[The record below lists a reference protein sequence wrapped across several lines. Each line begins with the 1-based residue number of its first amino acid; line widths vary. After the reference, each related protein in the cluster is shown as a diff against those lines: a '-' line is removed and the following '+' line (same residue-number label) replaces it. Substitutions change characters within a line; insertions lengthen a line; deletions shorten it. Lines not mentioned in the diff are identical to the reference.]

1 MRSTNKKFI
10 SALACAS
17 AMTALAIVDPMGV
30 TKTHQVA
37 QAATDTIPAKST
49 GVDVSSWQGTKLDQ
63 QAKSGAQ
70 FAVVKVSEG
79 TNYQNPNA
87 QGQIQSAEQNNMM
100 TMGYHYTH
108 FGSNSNQAVQ
118 EGNYAVNSAQ
128 QAGLPQGS
136 YLATD
141 WEQDVNNNTNGSVAA
156 NTNAITSF
164 MDTVHDG
171 GYNPMLYSSEWL
183 LKNKV
188 DTNKI
193 SEKYPNA
200 LWVAK
205 YKTNGR
211 EDNPDYNYFP
221 SMDNVAIWQY
231 TQNWRGQNVDGNV
244 NVVPLSNKTTAD
256 NNNTSTNA
264 ANTNNSNANNGQSSS
279 QAPANPIINNSNA
292 TAKPNNNNSTQPA
305 QPTETKPAE
314 KPSTTTNVNSDWTK
328 QNGVFVTGGAI
339 NLRTG
344 ASTDSK
350 VITQLPA
357 NSEVKYDAYRTIGQ
371 YTWLR
376 QPRANNEY
384 CYLVGRD
391 NGQAWGTFK
400 EGSATTAKPA
410 ETKPANKPAQPTE
423 TKPVEKPSTNTNAN
437 SDWTKQNGVF
447 VTGGAINLRTGAST
461 NSKVIAQ
468 LPANSEVK
476 YDAYRTIGQYT
487 WLRQPRANNEYC
499 YLVGRD
505 NGQAWGTFKEG
516 SATTAKPAETK
527 PANKPAQPTNKP
539 STTTNVNSDWT
550 KQNGVFVTG
559 GAINLRTGAST
570 NSKVIAMLPTNTE
583 IKYDAYRTEGQY
595 TWLRQPRAN
604 NEYGYLVGRNNG
616 QAWGT
621 FKEGSATATKP
632 AETKPAQPAEKP
644 STTTNVNSDW
654 TKQNG
659 VFVTGGAINL
669 RTGASTDSK
678 VITQL
683 PANSEVKYD
692 AYRTIGQYTWLRQ
705 PRANNEYGYLVG
717 RNNGQAW
724 GTFKESSAATKP
736 AQTTN
741 KPSQPAEK
749 PSTTTNVNS
758 DWTKQ
763 NGVFV
768 TGEAINLRTGASTN
782 SKVIAQLPANSEV
795 KYDAYRTI
803 GQYTWLR
810 QPRANNQYGYL
821 VGRDNGQAWGTFKEG
836 SATTA
841 KPAETKP
848 AQPATKPSQPTEKP
862 SQPATKPST
871 TTNVN
876 SDWTKQNGVFVTGG
890 AINLRTGASTDSKVI
905 TQLPANSEVK
915 YDAYRTEGQYT
926 WLRQPRANNEYGYL
940 VGRDNG
946 QAWGTFKEGSATTAK
961 PNTNTTN
968 NKPAE
973 NTNKPS
979 QPSQNTQNEEKATW
993 VKQEGTFITAGP
1005 INLRTAPSTKSAIIA
1020 QLPAGSEVNYDAYY
1034 QTGNYVWLRQPR
1046 ANNQYGYLVGR
1057 NNGQAWGTFGKYR
1070 VLKDRADSTQYYTS
1084 QYNPVFAPWGCA
1096 SAALSMLMKYDGTFK
1111 NVPGSTEYAKL
1122 KYMQDNLPRNKNLGG
1137 QDGNPYTGAGFTR
1150 VILSKALTN
1159 YAHQLG
1165 DKNVRDISGASLDTI
1180 ANLVLDGHPVLYYG
1194 WSSYNGG
1201 GNMARNHCKVIMGY
1215 NGANNTFLVHDPLY
1229 MNKHFYKGGGGMRE
1243 GIYNGYDL
1251 GPISWVSANS
1261 IAKEYA
1267 YKGGYNALTI

>member
-37 QAATDTIPAKST
+37 QAATDTVPAKST
-49 GVDVSSWQGTKLDQ
+49 GVDISSWQGTNLDQ

-314 KPSTTTNVNSDWTK
+314 KPSTTTNINSDWTK

-350 VITQLPA
+350 VIIQLPA

-384 CYLVGRD
+384 G
-391 NGQAWGTFK
+391 
-400 EGSATTAKPA
+400 
-410 ETKPANKPAQPTE
+410 
-423 TKPVEKPSTNTNAN
+423 
-437 SDWTKQNGVF
+437 
-447 VTGGAINLRTGAST
+447 
-461 NSKVIAQ
+461 
-468 LPANSEVK
+468 
-476 YDAYRTIGQYT
+476 
-487 WLRQPRANNEYC
+487 

-604 NEYGYLVGRNNG
+604 GQYGYLVGRDNG

-621 FKEGSATATKP
+621 FKEGSASVSKP
-632 AETKPAQPAEKP
+632 AETKPANKPAQPIETKPAEKP

-669 RTGASTDSK
+669 RTGAGTNSK
-678 VITQL
+678 VIAML
-683 PANSEVKYD
+683 PTNTEIKYD
-692 AYRTIGQYTWLRQ
+692 AYHTEGQYTWLRQ
-705 PRANNEYGYLVG
+705 PRANGQYGYLVG

-724 GTFKESSAATKP
+724 GTFKEGSASVSKPAETKP
-736 AQTTN
+736 AN
-741 KPSQPAEK
+741 KPAQPAEK
-749 PSTTTNVNS
+749 PSTS
-758 DWTKQ
+758 
-763 NGVFV
+763 
-768 TGEAINLRTGASTN
+768 
-782 SKVIAQLPANSEV
+782 
-795 KYDAYRTI
+795 
-803 GQYTWLR
+803 
-810 QPRANNQYGYL
+810 
-821 VGRDNGQAWGTFKEG
+821 
-836 SATTA
+836 
-841 KPAETKP
+841 
-848 AQPATKPSQPTEKP
+848 
-862 SQPATKPST
+862 
-871 TTNVN
+871 TNVN

-890 AINLRTGASTDSKVI
+890 AINLRTGAGTNSKVI
-905 TQLPANSEVK
+905 AMLPTNTEIK
-915 YDAYRTEGQYT
+915 YDAYHTEGQYT
-926 WLRQPRANNEYGYL
+926 WLRQPRANG
-940 VGRDNG
+940 
-946 QAWGTFKEGSATTAK
+946 
-961 PNTNTTN
+961 
-968 NKPAE
+968 
-973 NTNKPS
+973 
-979 QPSQNTQNEEKATW
+979 
-993 VKQEGTFITAGP
+993 
-1005 INLRTAPSTKSAIIA
+1005 
-1020 QLPAGSEVNYDAYY
+1020 
-1034 QTGNYVWLRQPR
+1034 
-1046 ANNQYGYLVGR
+1046 QYGYLVGR
-1057 NNGQAWGTFGKYR
+1057 NNGQAWGTFKEGSAKATNAVANKPVQQTTPKQVNTNNNASWTKQNGTFITGGAINLR
-1070 VLKDRADSTQYYTS
+1070 TGASTTS
-1084 QYNPVFAPWGCA
+1084 PIIETLPINTVI
-1096 SAALSMLMKYDGTFK
+1096 KYDAYYRSG
-1111 NVPGSTEYAKL
+1111 NYVWL
-1122 KYMQDNLPRNKNLGG
+1122 RQPRANG
-1137 QDGNPYTGAGFTR
+1137 QYGY
-1150 VILSKALTN
+1150 
-1159 YAHQLG
+1159 
-1165 DKNVRDISGASLDTI
+1165 
-1180 ANLVLDGHPVLYYG
+1180 LVGRL
-1194 WSSYNGG
+1194 
-1201 GNMARNHCKVIMGY
+1201 
-1215 NGANNTFLVHDPLY
+1215 NNQAW
-1229 MNKHFYKGGGGMRE
+1229 
-1243 GIYNGYDL
+1243 GIYR
-1251 GPISWVSANS
+1251 
-1261 IAKEYA
+1261 
-1267 YKGGYNALTI
+1267 

>member
-37 QAATDTIPAKST
+37 QAATDTVPAKST

-314 KPSTTTNVNSDWTK
+314 KPSTTTNINSDWTK

-350 VITQLPA
+350 VIIQLPA

-384 CYLVGRD
+384 G
-391 NGQAWGTFK
+391 
-400 EGSATTAKPA
+400 
-410 ETKPANKPAQPTE
+410 
-423 TKPVEKPSTNTNAN
+423 
-437 SDWTKQNGVF
+437 
-447 VTGGAINLRTGAST
+447 
-461 NSKVIAQ
+461 
-468 LPANSEVK
+468 
-476 YDAYRTIGQYT
+476 
-487 WLRQPRANNEYC
+487 

-604 NEYGYLVGRNNG
+604 GQYGYLVGRDNG

-621 FKEGSATATKP
+621 FKEGSASVSKP
-632 AETKPAQPAEKP
+632 AETKPANKPAQPIETKPAEKP

-669 RTGASTDSK
+669 RTGAGTNSK
-678 VITQL
+678 VIAML
-683 PANSEVKYD
+683 PTNTEIKSD
-692 AYRTIGQYTWLRQ
+692 AYHTEGQYTWLRQ
-705 PRANNEYGYLVG
+705 PRANGQYGYLVG

-724 GTFKESSAATKP
+724 GTFKEGSASVSKPAETKP
-736 AQTTN
+736 AN
-741 KPSQPAEK
+741 KPAQPAEK
-749 PSTTTNVNS
+749 PSTS
-758 DWTKQ
+758 
-763 NGVFV
+763 
-768 TGEAINLRTGASTN
+768 
-782 SKVIAQLPANSEV
+782 
-795 KYDAYRTI
+795 
-803 GQYTWLR
+803 
-810 QPRANNQYGYL
+810 
-821 VGRDNGQAWGTFKEG
+821 
-836 SATTA
+836 
-841 KPAETKP
+841 
-848 AQPATKPSQPTEKP
+848 
-862 SQPATKPST
+862 
-871 TTNVN
+871 TNVN

-890 AINLRTGASTDSKVI
+890 AINLRTGASTNSKVI
-905 TQLPANSEVK
+905 AMLPTNTEVK

-926 WLRQPRANNEYGYL
+926 WLRQPRANG
-940 VGRDNG
+940 
-946 QAWGTFKEGSATTAK
+946 
-961 PNTNTTN
+961 
-968 NKPAE
+968 
-973 NTNKPS
+973 
-979 QPSQNTQNEEKATW
+979 
-993 VKQEGTFITAGP
+993 
-1005 INLRTAPSTKSAIIA
+1005 
-1020 QLPAGSEVNYDAYY
+1020 
-1034 QTGNYVWLRQPR
+1034 
-1046 ANNQYGYLVGR
+1046 QYGYLVGR
-1057 NNGQAWGTFGKYR
+1057 NNGQAWGTFKEGSAKATNAVANKPVQQTTPKQVNTNNNASWTKQNGTFITGGAINLR
-1070 VLKDRADSTQYYTS
+1070 TGASTTS
-1084 QYNPVFAPWGCA
+1084 PIIETLPINTVI
-1096 SAALSMLMKYDGTFK
+1096 KYDAYYRSGNYVWLRQPRANGQYGYLVGRLNNQAWGT
-1111 NVPGSTEYAKL
+1111 Y
-1122 KYMQDNLPRNKNLGG
+1122 R
-1137 QDGNPYTGAGFTR
+1137 
-1150 VILSKALTN
+1150 
-1159 YAHQLG
+1159 
-1165 DKNVRDISGASLDTI
+1165 
-1180 ANLVLDGHPVLYYG
+1180 
-1194 WSSYNGG
+1194 
-1201 GNMARNHCKVIMGY
+1201 
-1215 NGANNTFLVHDPLY
+1215 
-1229 MNKHFYKGGGGMRE
+1229 
-1243 GIYNGYDL
+1243 
-1251 GPISWVSANS
+1251 
-1261 IAKEYA
+1261 
-1267 YKGGYNALTI
+1267 

>member
-37 QAATDTIPAKST
+37 QAATDTVPAKST
-49 GVDVSSWQGTKLDQ
+49 GVDISSWQGTNLDQ

-256 NNNTSTNA
+256 NNDTSTNA

-279 QAPANPIINNSNA
+279 QAPANPITNNSNA
-292 TAKPNNNNSTQPA
+292 TAKPNNNSTQPA
-305 QPTETKPAE
+305 QPIETKPAE
-314 KPSTTTNVNSDWTK
+314 KPSTTTNINSDWTK

-384 CYLVGRD
+384 GYLVGRD

-423 TKPVEKPSTNTNAN
+423 TKPVEKPSTTTNAN

-447 VTGGAINLRTGAST
+447 I
-461 NSKVIAQ
+461 
-468 LPANSEVK
+468 
-476 YDAYRTIGQYT
+476 
-487 WLRQPRANNEYC
+487 
-499 YLVGRD
+499 
-505 NGQAWGTFKEG
+505 
-516 SATTAKPAETK
+516 
-527 PANKPAQPTNKP
+527 
-539 STTTNVNSDWT
+539 
-550 KQNGVFVTG
+550 
-559 GAINLRTGAST
+559 
-570 NSKVIAMLPTNTE
+570 
-583 IKYDAYRTEGQY
+583 
-595 TWLRQPRAN
+595 
-604 NEYGYLVGRNNG
+604 
-616 QAWGT
+616 
-621 FKEGSATATKP
+621 
-632 AETKPAQPAEKP
+632 
-644 STTTNVNSDW
+644 
-654 TKQNG
+654 
-659 VFVTGGAINL
+659 TGGAINL

-862 SQPATKPST
+862 ST

-926 WLRQPRANNEYGYL
+926 WLRQPRANG
-940 VGRDNG
+940 
-946 QAWGTFKEGSATTAK
+946 
-961 PNTNTTN
+961 
-968 NKPAE
+968 
-973 NTNKPS
+973 
-979 QPSQNTQNEEKATW
+979 
-993 VKQEGTFITAGP
+993 
-1005 INLRTAPSTKSAIIA
+1005 
-1020 QLPAGSEVNYDAYY
+1020 
-1034 QTGNYVWLRQPR
+1034 
-1046 ANNQYGYLVGR
+1046 QYGYLVGR
-1057 NNGQAWGTFGKYR
+1057 NNGQAWGTFKEGSAKATNAVANKPVQQTTPKQVNTNNNASWTKQNGTFITGGAINLR
-1070 VLKDRADSTQYYTS
+1070 TGASTTS
-1084 QYNPVFAPWGCA
+1084 PIIETLPINTVI
-1096 SAALSMLMKYDGTFK
+1096 KYDAYYRSG
-1111 NVPGSTEYAKL
+1111 NYVWL
-1122 KYMQDNLPRNKNLGG
+1122 RQPRANG
-1137 QDGNPYTGAGFTR
+1137 QYGY
-1150 VILSKALTN
+1150 
-1159 YAHQLG
+1159 
-1165 DKNVRDISGASLDTI
+1165 
-1180 ANLVLDGHPVLYYG
+1180 LVGRL
-1194 WSSYNGG
+1194 
-1201 GNMARNHCKVIMGY
+1201 
-1215 NGANNTFLVHDPLY
+1215 NNQAW
-1229 MNKHFYKGGGGMRE
+1229 R
-1243 GIYNGYDL
+1243 I
-1251 GPISWVSANS
+1251 
-1261 IAKEYA
+1261 
-1267 YKGGYNALTI
+1267 

>member
-37 QAATDTIPAKST
+37 QAATDTVPAKST
-49 GVDVSSWQGTKLDQ
+49 GVDISSWQGTKLDQ

-314 KPSTTTNVNSDWTK
+314 KPSTTTNINSDWTK

-350 VITQLPA
+350 VIIQLPA

-384 CYLVGRD
+384 G
-391 NGQAWGTFK
+391 
-400 EGSATTAKPA
+400 
-410 ETKPANKPAQPTE
+410 
-423 TKPVEKPSTNTNAN
+423 
-437 SDWTKQNGVF
+437 
-447 VTGGAINLRTGAST
+447 
-461 NSKVIAQ
+461 
-468 LPANSEVK
+468 
-476 YDAYRTIGQYT
+476 
-487 WLRQPRANNEYC
+487 

-604 NEYGYLVGRNNG
+604 GQYGYLVGRDNG

-621 FKEGSATATKP
+621 FKEGSASVSKP
-632 AETKPAQPAEKP
+632 AETKPANKPAQPIETKPAEKP

-669 RTGASTDSK
+669 RTGAGTNSK
-678 VITQL
+678 VIAML
-683 PANSEVKYD
+683 PTNTEIKYD
-692 AYRTIGQYTWLRQ
+692 AYHTEGQYTWLRQ
-705 PRANNEYGYLVG
+705 PRANGQYGYLVG

-724 GTFKESSAATKP
+724 GTFKEGSASVSKPAETKP
-736 AQTTN
+736 AN
-741 KPSQPAEK
+741 KPAQPAEK
-749 PSTTTNVNS
+749 PSTS
-758 DWTKQ
+758 
-763 NGVFV
+763 
-768 TGEAINLRTGASTN
+768 
-782 SKVIAQLPANSEV
+782 
-795 KYDAYRTI
+795 
-803 GQYTWLR
+803 
-810 QPRANNQYGYL
+810 
-821 VGRDNGQAWGTFKEG
+821 
-836 SATTA
+836 
-841 KPAETKP
+841 
-848 AQPATKPSQPTEKP
+848 
-862 SQPATKPST
+862 
-871 TTNVN
+871 TNVN

-890 AINLRTGASTDSKVI
+890 AINLRTGASTNSKVI
-905 TQLPANSEVK
+905 AMLPTNTEVK

-926 WLRQPRANNEYGYL
+926 WLRQPRANG
-940 VGRDNG
+940 
-946 QAWGTFKEGSATTAK
+946 
-961 PNTNTTN
+961 
-968 NKPAE
+968 
-973 NTNKPS
+973 
-979 QPSQNTQNEEKATW
+979 
-993 VKQEGTFITAGP
+993 
-1005 INLRTAPSTKSAIIA
+1005 
-1020 QLPAGSEVNYDAYY
+1020 
-1034 QTGNYVWLRQPR
+1034 
-1046 ANNQYGYLVGR
+1046 QYGYLVGR
-1057 NNGQAWGTFGKYR
+1057 NNGQAWGTFKEGSAKATNAVANKPVQQTTPKQVNTNNNASWTKQNGTFITGGAINLR
-1070 VLKDRADSTQYYTS
+1070 TGASTTS
-1084 QYNPVFAPWGCA
+1084 PIIETLPINTVI
-1096 SAALSMLMKYDGTFK
+1096 KYDAYYRSGNYVWLRQPRANGQYGYLVGRLNNQAWGT
-1111 NVPGSTEYAKL
+1111 Y
-1122 KYMQDNLPRNKNLGG
+1122 R
-1137 QDGNPYTGAGFTR
+1137 
-1150 VILSKALTN
+1150 
-1159 YAHQLG
+1159 
-1165 DKNVRDISGASLDTI
+1165 
-1180 ANLVLDGHPVLYYG
+1180 
-1194 WSSYNGG
+1194 
-1201 GNMARNHCKVIMGY
+1201 
-1215 NGANNTFLVHDPLY
+1215 
-1229 MNKHFYKGGGGMRE
+1229 
-1243 GIYNGYDL
+1243 
-1251 GPISWVSANS
+1251 
-1261 IAKEYA
+1261 
-1267 YKGGYNALTI
+1267 

>member
-37 QAATDTIPAKST
+37 QAATDTVPAKST
-49 GVDVSSWQGTKLDQ
+49 GVDISSWQGTNLDQ

-141 WEQDVNNNTNGSVAA
+141 WEQDANNNTNGSVAA

-256 NNNTSTNA
+256 NNDTSTNA

-344 ASTDSK
+344 ASTNSK
-350 VITQLPA
+350 VIAMLPT
-357 NSEVKYDAYRTIGQ
+357 NTEIKYDAYRTEGQ

-376 QPRANNEY
+376 QPRANGQY
-384 CYLVGRD
+384 GYLVGRD

-400 EGSATTAKPA
+400 EGSASVSKPA
-410 ETKPANKPAQPTE
+410 ETKPANKPAQPA
-423 TKPVEKPSTNTNAN
+423 EKPST
-437 SDWTKQNGVF
+437 S
-447 VTGGAINLRTGAST
+447 
-461 NSKVIAQ
+461 
-468 LPANSEVK
+468 
-476 YDAYRTIGQYT
+476 
-487 WLRQPRANNEYC
+487 
-499 YLVGRD
+499 
-505 NGQAWGTFKEG
+505 
-516 SATTAKPAETK
+516 
-527 PANKPAQPTNKP
+527 
-539 STTTNVNSDWT
+539 TNVNSDWT

-583 IKYDAYRTEGQY
+583 VKYDAYRTEGQY

-604 NEYGYLVGRNNG
+604 GQYGYLVGRNNG

-621 FKEGSATATKP
+621 FKEGSAKATNAIANKP
-632 AETKPAQPAEKP
+632 VQQ
-644 STTTNVNSDW
+644 TTPKQVNTNNNASW

-659 VFVTGGAINL
+659 TFITGGAINL
-669 RTGASTDSK
+669 RTGASTTSPIIETLPINT
-678 VITQL
+678 VI
-683 PANSEVKYD
+683 KYD
-692 AYRTIGQYTWLRQ
+692 AYYRSGNYVWLRQ
-705 PRANNEYGYLVG
+705 LRANG
-717 RNNGQAW
+717 
-724 GTFKESSAATKP
+724 
-736 AQTTN
+736 
-741 KPSQPAEK
+741 
-749 PSTTTNVNS
+749 
-758 DWTKQ
+758 
-763 NGVFV
+763 
-768 TGEAINLRTGASTN
+768 
-782 SKVIAQLPANSEV
+782 
-795 KYDAYRTI
+795 
-803 GQYTWLR
+803 
-810 QPRANNQYGYL
+810 QYGYL
-821 VGRDNGQAWGTFKEG
+821 VGRLNNQAWGT
-836 SATTA
+836 
-841 KPAETKP
+841 
-848 AQPATKPSQPTEKP
+848 
-862 SQPATKPST
+862 
-871 TTNVN
+871 
-876 SDWTKQNGVFVTGG
+876 
-890 AINLRTGASTDSKVI
+890 
-905 TQLPANSEVK
+905 
-915 YDAYRTEGQYT
+915 YR
-926 WLRQPRANNEYGYL
+926 
-940 VGRDNG
+940 
-946 QAWGTFKEGSATTAK
+946 
-961 PNTNTTN
+961 
-968 NKPAE
+968 
-973 NTNKPS
+973 
-979 QPSQNTQNEEKATW
+979 
-993 VKQEGTFITAGP
+993 
-1005 INLRTAPSTKSAIIA
+1005 
-1020 QLPAGSEVNYDAYY
+1020 
-1034 QTGNYVWLRQPR
+1034 
-1046 ANNQYGYLVGR
+1046 
-1057 NNGQAWGTFGKYR
+1057 
-1070 VLKDRADSTQYYTS
+1070 
-1084 QYNPVFAPWGCA
+1084 
-1096 SAALSMLMKYDGTFK
+1096 
-1111 NVPGSTEYAKL
+1111 
-1122 KYMQDNLPRNKNLGG
+1122 
-1137 QDGNPYTGAGFTR
+1137 
-1150 VILSKALTN
+1150 
-1159 YAHQLG
+1159 
-1165 DKNVRDISGASLDTI
+1165 
-1180 ANLVLDGHPVLYYG
+1180 
-1194 WSSYNGG
+1194 
-1201 GNMARNHCKVIMGY
+1201 
-1215 NGANNTFLVHDPLY
+1215 
-1229 MNKHFYKGGGGMRE
+1229 
-1243 GIYNGYDL
+1243 
-1251 GPISWVSANS
+1251 
-1261 IAKEYA
+1261 
-1267 YKGGYNALTI
+1267 

>member
-37 QAATDTIPAKST
+37 QAATDTVPAKST

-314 KPSTTTNVNSDWTK
+314 KPSTTTNINSDWTK

-350 VITQLPA
+350 VIIQLPA

-384 CYLVGRD
+384 G
-391 NGQAWGTFK
+391 
-400 EGSATTAKPA
+400 
-410 ETKPANKPAQPTE
+410 
-423 TKPVEKPSTNTNAN
+423 
-437 SDWTKQNGVF
+437 
-447 VTGGAINLRTGAST
+447 
-461 NSKVIAQ
+461 
-468 LPANSEVK
+468 
-476 YDAYRTIGQYT
+476 
-487 WLRQPRANNEYC
+487 

-604 NEYGYLVGRNNG
+604 GQYGYLVGRDNG

-621 FKEGSATATKP
+621 FKEGSASVSKP
-632 AETKPAQPAEKP
+632 AETKPANKPAQPIETKPAEKP

-669 RTGASTDSK
+669 RTGTSTNSK
-678 VITQL
+678 VIAML
-683 PANSEVKYD
+683 PTNTEIKYD
-692 AYRTIGQYTWLRQ
+692 AYHTEGQYTWLRQ
-705 PRANNEYGYLVG
+705 PRANGQYGYLVG

-724 GTFKESSAATKP
+724 GTFKEGSASVSKPAETKP
-736 AQTTN
+736 AN
-741 KPSQPAEK
+741 KPAQPAEK
-749 PSTTTNVNS
+749 PSTS
-758 DWTKQ
+758 
-763 NGVFV
+763 
-768 TGEAINLRTGASTN
+768 
-782 SKVIAQLPANSEV
+782 
-795 KYDAYRTI
+795 
-803 GQYTWLR
+803 
-810 QPRANNQYGYL
+810 
-821 VGRDNGQAWGTFKEG
+821 
-836 SATTA
+836 
-841 KPAETKP
+841 
-848 AQPATKPSQPTEKP
+848 
-862 SQPATKPST
+862 
-871 TTNVN
+871 TNVN

-890 AINLRTGASTDSKVI
+890 AINLRTGASTNSKVI
-905 TQLPANSEVK
+905 AMLPTNTEVK

-926 WLRQPRANNEYGYL
+926 WLRQPRANG
-940 VGRDNG
+940 
-946 QAWGTFKEGSATTAK
+946 
-961 PNTNTTN
+961 
-968 NKPAE
+968 
-973 NTNKPS
+973 
-979 QPSQNTQNEEKATW
+979 
-993 VKQEGTFITAGP
+993 
-1005 INLRTAPSTKSAIIA
+1005 
-1020 QLPAGSEVNYDAYY
+1020 
-1034 QTGNYVWLRQPR
+1034 
-1046 ANNQYGYLVGR
+1046 QYGYLVGR
-1057 NNGQAWGTFGKYR
+1057 NNGQAWGTFKEGSAKATNAVANKPVQQTTPKQVNTNNNASWTKQNGTFITGGAINLR
-1070 VLKDRADSTQYYTS
+1070 TGASTTS
-1084 QYNPVFAPWGCA
+1084 PIIETLPINTVI
-1096 SAALSMLMKYDGTFK
+1096 KYDAYYRSG
-1111 NVPGSTEYAKL
+1111 NYVWL
-1122 KYMQDNLPRNKNLGG
+1122 RQPRANG
-1137 QDGNPYTGAGFTR
+1137 QYGY
-1150 VILSKALTN
+1150 
-1159 YAHQLG
+1159 
-1165 DKNVRDISGASLDTI
+1165 
-1180 ANLVLDGHPVLYYG
+1180 LVGRL
-1194 WSSYNGG
+1194 
-1201 GNMARNHCKVIMGY
+1201 
-1215 NGANNTFLVHDPLY
+1215 NNQAW
-1229 MNKHFYKGGGGMRE
+1229 
-1243 GIYNGYDL
+1243 GIYR
-1251 GPISWVSANS
+1251 
-1261 IAKEYA
+1261 
-1267 YKGGYNALTI
+1267 

>member
-37 QAATDTIPAKST
+37 QAATDTVPAKST

-314 KPSTTTNVNSDWTK
+314 KPSTTTNINSDWTK

-350 VITQLPA
+350 VIIQLPA

-384 CYLVGRD
+384 GYLVGRD

-423 TKPVEKPSTNTNAN
+423 TKP
-437 SDWTKQNGVF
+437 
-447 VTGGAINLRTGAST
+447 
-461 NSKVIAQ
+461 
-468 LPANSEVK
+468 
-476 YDAYRTIGQYT
+476 
-487 WLRQPRANNEYC
+487 
-499 YLVGRD
+499 
-505 NGQAWGTFKEG
+505 
-516 SATTAKPAETK
+516 
-527 PANKPAQPTNKP
+527 
-539 STTTNVNSDWT
+539 
-550 KQNGVFVTG
+550 
-559 GAINLRTGAST
+559 
-570 NSKVIAMLPTNTE
+570 
-583 IKYDAYRTEGQY
+583 
-595 TWLRQPRAN
+595 
-604 NEYGYLVGRNNG
+604 
-616 QAWGT
+616 
-621 FKEGSATATKP
+621 
-632 AETKPAQPAEKP
+632 AEKP
-644 STTTNVNSDW
+644 STTTNINSDW

-678 VITQL
+678 VIAQL

-717 RNNGQAW
+717 RN
-724 GTFKESSAATKP
+724 
-736 AQTTN
+736 
-741 KPSQPAEK
+741 
-749 PSTTTNVNS
+749 
-758 DWTKQ
+758 D
-763 NGVFV
+763 
-768 TGEAINLRTGASTN
+768 
-782 SKVIAQLPANSEV
+782 
-795 KYDAYRTI
+795 
-803 GQYTWLR
+803 
-810 QPRANNQYGYL
+810 
-821 VGRDNGQAWGTFKEG
+821 GQAWGTFKEG
-836 SATTA
+836 SATAT

-848 AQPATKPSQPTEKP
+848 AQPAEKA
-862 SQPATKPST
+862 QDNATKENQAT
-871 TTNVN
+871 
-876 SDWTKQNGVFVTGG
+876 WTKQDGTFITAG
-890 AINLRTGASTDSKVI
+890 AINLRTAPTTKSTII
-905 TQLPANSEVK
+905 TQLPADSEVK
-915 YDAYRTEGQYT
+915 YDAYY
-926 WLRQPRANNEYGYL
+926 
-940 VGRDNG
+940 
-946 QAWGTFKEGSATTAK
+946 QA
-961 PNTNTTN
+961 
-968 NKPAE
+968 
-973 NTNKPS
+973 
-979 QPSQNTQNEEKATW
+979 
-993 VKQEGTFITAGP
+993 
-1005 INLRTAPSTKSAIIA
+1005 
-1020 QLPAGSEVNYDAYY
+1020 
-1034 QTGNYVWLRQPR
+1034 GNYVWLRQPR
-1046 ANNQYGYLVGR
+1046 ANGQYGYLVGR
-1057 NNGQAWGTFGKYR
+1057 VNGQPWGTFGKTVQDGR
-1070 VLKDRADSTQYYTS
+1070 KSTTYNEQGQVIAVHNDANVISQRPELPTGCEATAVAMMLQYAGHNVSKTQVANEMPRS
-1084 QYNPVFAPWGCA
+1084 N
-1096 SAALSMLMKYDGTFK
+1096 DGNRGF
-1111 NVPGSTEYAKL
+1111 V
-1122 KYMQDNLPRNKNLGG
+1122 
-1137 QDGNPYTGAGFTR
+1137 GNPYSTSGWWVFPTGISPVVDKYIGHHEIMTGASMQRIQNKLRDGHLVVAWVANVDGFVNHT
-1150 VILSKALTN
+1150 LALTG
-1159 YAHQLG
+1159 Y
-1165 DKNVRDISGASLDTI
+1165 DSKR
-1180 ANLVLDGHPVLYYG
+1180 LYYNDPWTG
-1194 WSSYNGG
+1194 SKGSMSYGE
-1201 GNMARNHCKVIMGY
+1201 
-1215 NGANNTFLVHDPLY
+1215 
-1229 MNKHFYKGGGGMRE
+1229 FYQH
-1243 GIYNGYDL
+1243 
-1251 GPISWVSANS
+1251 W
-1261 IAKEYA
+1261 
-1267 YKGGYNALTI
+1267 NADKQRALSY

>member
-37 QAATDTIPAKST
+37 QAATDTVPAKST
-49 GVDVSSWQGTKLDQ
+49 GVDVSSWQGTNLDQ

-79 TNYQNPNA
+79 TNYQNPRA

-141 WEQDVNNNTNGSVAA
+141 WEQDVNNNTNGSVEA

-244 NVVPLSNKTTAD
+244 NVVPLSNKTTTD
-256 NNNTSTNA
+256 TNNTSNNA

-279 QAPANPIINNSNA
+279 QAPANPITNNSNA
-292 TAKPNNNNSTQPA
+292 TAKPDNNNSTQPA

-350 VITQLPA
+350 VIAQLPA

-384 CYLVGRD
+384 GYLVGRD

-410 ETKPANKPAQPTE
+410 ETKSANKPAQPTE
-423 TKPVEKPSTNTNAN
+423 TKPVEKPSTTTNAN

-487 WLRQPRANNEYC
+487 WLRQPRANNEYG
-499 YLVGRD
+499 YLVGRN

-516 SATTAKPAETK
+516 SATATKPAETK
-527 PANKPAQPTNKP
+527 PAQPAQKP
-539 STTTNVNSDWT
+539 STNTNANSDWT

-570 NSKVIAMLPTNTE
+570 NSKVIAQLPANSE
-583 IKYDAYRTEGQY
+583 VKYDAYRTIGQY

-669 RTGASTDSK
+669 RTGASTNSK
-678 VITQL
+678 VIAQL

-741 KPSQPAEK
+741 KPSQPAQK
-749 PSTTTNVNS
+749 PSTNTNVNS

-768 TGEAINLRTGASTN
+768 TGGAINLRTGASTN

-810 QPRANNQYGYL
+810 QPRANNEYGYL

-848 AQPATKPSQPTEKP
+848 AQPATKPSQPTE
-862 SQPATKPST
+862 KPST

-915 YDAYRTEGQYT
+915 YDAYRTIGQYT

-973 NTNKPS
+973 NPNKPS

-1111 NVPGSTEYAKL
+1111 NVPGATEYDKL

-1150 VILSKALTN
+1150 VILSNALTN

>member
-37 QAATDTIPAKST
+37 QAATDTVPAKST
-49 GVDVSSWQGTKLDQ
+49 GVDVSSWQSTNLNQ

-244 NVVPLSNKTTAD
+244 NVVPLSNKTTTD
-256 NNNTSTNA
+256 TNNTSNNA

-279 QAPANPIINNSNA
+279 QAPANPITNNSNA

-344 ASTDSK
+344 ASTNSK
-350 VITQLPA
+350 VIAQLPA

-384 CYLVGRD
+384 GYLVGRD

-461 NSKVIAQ
+461 DSKVITQ

-487 WLRQPRANNEYC
+487 WLRQPRANNEYG

-539 STTTNVNSDWT
+539 STNTNVNSDWT

-583 IKYDAYRTEGQY
+583 IKYDAYRIEGQYTWLRQPRANGQYGYLVGRDNGQAWGTFKEGSASVSKPAETKPANKPAQPAEKPSTSTNVNSDWTKQNGVFVTGGAINLRTGASTNSKVIAMLPTNTEIKYDAYHTEGQY

-604 NEYGYLVGRNNG
+604 GQYGYLVGRNNG

-621 FKEGSATATKP
+621 FKEGSATTAKP
-632 AETKPAQPAEKP
+632 NTNTNKPAEKP
-644 STTTNVNSDW
+644 NTTTNVNSDW

-669 RTGASTDSK
+669 RTGAST
-678 VITQL
+678 
-683 PANSEVKYD
+683 
-692 AYRTIGQYTWLRQ
+692 
-705 PRANNEYGYLVG
+705 
-717 RNNGQAW
+717 
-724 GTFKESSAATKP
+724 
-736 AQTTN
+736 
-741 KPSQPAEK
+741 
-749 PSTTTNVNS
+749 
-758 DWTKQ
+758 
-763 NGVFV
+763 
-768 TGEAINLRTGASTN
+768 N
-782 SKVIAQLPANSEV
+782 SKVIAMLP
-795 KYDAYRTI
+795 
-803 GQYTWLR
+803 
-810 QPRANNQYGYL
+810 
-821 VGRDNGQAWGTFKEG
+821 
-836 SATTA
+836 
-841 KPAETKP
+841 
-848 AQPATKPSQPTEKP
+848 
-862 SQPATKPST
+862 
-871 TTNVN
+871 TN
-876 SDWTKQNGVFVTGG
+876 T
-890 AINLRTGASTDSKVI
+890 
-905 TQLPANSEVK
+905 EVK

-946 QAWGTFKEGSATTAK
+946 QAWGTFKEGSAKATNVVANKPVQQTTPK
-961 PNTNTTN
+961 QVNTNN
-968 NKPAE
+968 NASWTK
-973 NTNKPS
+973 
-979 QPSQNTQNEEKATW
+979 QN
-993 VKQEGTFITAGP
+993 GTFITGGA
-1005 INLRTAPSTKSAIIA
+1005 INLRTGASTTSPIIET
-1020 QLPAGSEVNYDAYY
+1020 LPINTVIKYDAYY
-1034 QTGNYVWLRQPR
+1034 RSGNYVWLRQPR
-1046 ANNQYGYLVGR
+1046 ANGQYGYLVGR
-1057 NNGQAWGTFGKYR
+1057 LNNQAWGTYR
-1070 VLKDRADSTQYYTS
+1070 
-1084 QYNPVFAPWGCA
+1084 
-1096 SAALSMLMKYDGTFK
+1096 
-1111 NVPGSTEYAKL
+1111 
-1122 KYMQDNLPRNKNLGG
+1122 
-1137 QDGNPYTGAGFTR
+1137 
-1150 VILSKALTN
+1150 
-1159 YAHQLG
+1159 
-1165 DKNVRDISGASLDTI
+1165 
-1180 ANLVLDGHPVLYYG
+1180 
-1194 WSSYNGG
+1194 
-1201 GNMARNHCKVIMGY
+1201 
-1215 NGANNTFLVHDPLY
+1215 
-1229 MNKHFYKGGGGMRE
+1229 
-1243 GIYNGYDL
+1243 
-1251 GPISWVSANS
+1251 
-1261 IAKEYA
+1261 
-1267 YKGGYNALTI
+1267 

>member
-37 QAATDTIPAKST
+37 QAATDTVPAKST

-314 KPSTTTNVNSDWTK
+314 KPRTTTNVNSDWTK

-350 VITQLPA
+350 VIIQLPA

-376 QPRANNEY
+376 QPRANGQY
-384 CYLVGRD
+384 GYLVGRD

-400 EGSATTAKPA
+400 EGSASVSKPA
-410 ETKPANKPAQPTE
+410 ETKPANKPAQPA
-423 TKPVEKPSTNTNAN
+423 EKPST
-437 SDWTKQNGVF
+437 S
-447 VTGGAINLRTGAST
+447 
-461 NSKVIAQ
+461 
-468 LPANSEVK
+468 
-476 YDAYRTIGQYT
+476 
-487 WLRQPRANNEYC
+487 
-499 YLVGRD
+499 
-505 NGQAWGTFKEG
+505 
-516 SATTAKPAETK
+516 
-527 PANKPAQPTNKP
+527 
-539 STTTNVNSDWT
+539 TNVNSDWT

-583 IKYDAYRTEGQY
+583 VKYDAYRTEGQ
-595 TWLRQPRAN
+595 
-604 NEYGYLVGRNNG
+604 YGYLVGRNNG

-621 FKEGSATATKP
+621 FKEGSAKATNAVANKP
-632 AETKPAQPAEKP
+632 VQQ
-644 STTTNVNSDW
+644 TTPKQVNTNNNASW

-659 VFVTGGAINL
+659 TFITGGAINL
-669 RTGASTDSK
+669 RTGASTTSPIIETLPINT
-678 VITQL
+678 VI
-683 PANSEVKYD
+683 KYD
-692 AYRTIGQYTWLRQ
+692 AY
-705 PRANNEYGYLVG
+705 
-717 RNNGQAW
+717 
-724 GTFKESSAATKP
+724 
-736 AQTTN
+736 
-741 KPSQPAEK
+741 
-749 PSTTTNVNS
+749 
-758 DWTKQ
+758 
-763 NGVFV
+763 
-768 TGEAINLRTGASTN
+768 
-782 SKVIAQLPANSEV
+782 
-795 KYDAYRTI
+795 YR
-803 GQYTWLR
+803 
-810 QPRANNQYGYL
+810 
-821 VGRDNGQAWGTFKEG
+821 
-836 SATTA
+836 S
-841 KPAETKP
+841 
-848 AQPATKPSQPTEKP
+848 
-862 SQPATKPST
+862 
-871 TTNVN
+871 
-876 SDWTKQNGVFVTGG
+876 
-890 AINLRTGASTDSKVI
+890 
-905 TQLPANSEVK
+905 
-915 YDAYRTEGQYT
+915 
-926 WLRQPRANNEYGYL
+926 
-940 VGRDNG
+940 
-946 QAWGTFKEGSATTAK
+946 
-961 PNTNTTN
+961 
-968 NKPAE
+968 
-973 NTNKPS
+973 
-979 QPSQNTQNEEKATW
+979 
-993 VKQEGTFITAGP
+993 
-1005 INLRTAPSTKSAIIA
+1005 
-1020 QLPAGSEVNYDAYY
+1020 
-1034 QTGNYVWLRQPR
+1034 GNYVWLRQPR
-1046 ANNQYGYLVGR
+1046 ANGQYGYLVGR
-1057 NNGQAWGTFGKYR
+1057 LNNQAWGTYR
-1070 VLKDRADSTQYYTS
+1070 
-1084 QYNPVFAPWGCA
+1084 
-1096 SAALSMLMKYDGTFK
+1096 
-1111 NVPGSTEYAKL
+1111 
-1122 KYMQDNLPRNKNLGG
+1122 
-1137 QDGNPYTGAGFTR
+1137 
-1150 VILSKALTN
+1150 
-1159 YAHQLG
+1159 
-1165 DKNVRDISGASLDTI
+1165 
-1180 ANLVLDGHPVLYYG
+1180 
-1194 WSSYNGG
+1194 
-1201 GNMARNHCKVIMGY
+1201 
-1215 NGANNTFLVHDPLY
+1215 
-1229 MNKHFYKGGGGMRE
+1229 
-1243 GIYNGYDL
+1243 
-1251 GPISWVSANS
+1251 
-1261 IAKEYA
+1261 
-1267 YKGGYNALTI
+1267 

>member
-37 QAATDTIPAKST
+37 QAATDTVPAKST

-305 QPTETKPAE
+305 QPT
-314 KPSTTTNVNSDWTK
+314 
-328 QNGVFVTGGAI
+328 
-339 NLRTG
+339 
-344 ASTDSK
+344 
-350 VITQLPA
+350 
-357 NSEVKYDAYRTIGQ
+357 
-371 YTWLR
+371 
-376 QPRANNEY
+376 
-384 CYLVGRD
+384 
-391 NGQAWGTFK
+391 
-400 EGSATTAKPA
+400 
-410 ETKPANKPAQPTE
+410 
-423 TKPVEKPSTNTNAN
+423 
-437 SDWTKQNGVF
+437 
-447 VTGGAINLRTGAST
+447 
-461 NSKVIAQ
+461 
-468 LPANSEVK
+468 
-476 YDAYRTIGQYT
+476 
-487 WLRQPRANNEYC
+487 
-499 YLVGRD
+499 
-505 NGQAWGTFKEG
+505 
-516 SATTAKPAETK
+516 
-527 PANKPAQPTNKP
+527 NKP

-604 NEYGYLVGRNNG
+604 GQYGYLVGRNNG

-621 FKEGSATATKP
+621 FKEGSASVSKP
-632 AETKPAQPAEKP
+632 AETKPANKPAQPAEKP
-644 STTTNVNSDW
+644 STSTNVNSDW

-669 RTGASTDSK
+669 RTGAST
-678 VITQL
+678 
-683 PANSEVKYD
+683 
-692 AYRTIGQYTWLRQ
+692 
-705 PRANNEYGYLVG
+705 
-717 RNNGQAW
+717 
-724 GTFKESSAATKP
+724 
-736 AQTTN
+736 
-741 KPSQPAEK
+741 
-749 PSTTTNVNS
+749 
-758 DWTKQ
+758 
-763 NGVFV
+763 
-768 TGEAINLRTGASTN
+768 N
-782 SKVIAQLPANSEV
+782 SKVIAMLP
-795 KYDAYRTI
+795 
-803 GQYTWLR
+803 
-810 QPRANNQYGYL
+810 
-821 VGRDNGQAWGTFKEG
+821 
-836 SATTA
+836 
-841 KPAETKP
+841 
-848 AQPATKPSQPTEKP
+848 
-862 SQPATKPST
+862 
-871 TTNVN
+871 TN
-876 SDWTKQNGVFVTGG
+876 T
-890 AINLRTGASTDSKVI
+890 
-905 TQLPANSEVK
+905 EVK

-926 WLRQPRANNEYGYL
+926 WLRQPRANG
-940 VGRDNG
+940 
-946 QAWGTFKEGSATTAK
+946 
-961 PNTNTTN
+961 
-968 NKPAE
+968 
-973 NTNKPS
+973 
-979 QPSQNTQNEEKATW
+979 
-993 VKQEGTFITAGP
+993 
-1005 INLRTAPSTKSAIIA
+1005 
-1020 QLPAGSEVNYDAYY
+1020 
-1034 QTGNYVWLRQPR
+1034 
-1046 ANNQYGYLVGR
+1046 QYGYLVGR
-1057 NNGQAWGTFGKYR
+1057 NNGQAWGTFKEGSAKATNAVANKPVQQTTPKQVNTNNNASWTKQNGTFITGGAINLR
-1070 VLKDRADSTQYYTS
+1070 TGASTTS
-1084 QYNPVFAPWGCA
+1084 PIIETLPINTVI
-1096 SAALSMLMKYDGTFK
+1096 KYDAYYRSGNYVWLRQPRANGQYGYLVGRLNNQAWGT
-1111 NVPGSTEYAKL
+1111 Y
-1122 KYMQDNLPRNKNLGG
+1122 R
-1137 QDGNPYTGAGFTR
+1137 
-1150 VILSKALTN
+1150 
-1159 YAHQLG
+1159 
-1165 DKNVRDISGASLDTI
+1165 
-1180 ANLVLDGHPVLYYG
+1180 
-1194 WSSYNGG
+1194 
-1201 GNMARNHCKVIMGY
+1201 
-1215 NGANNTFLVHDPLY
+1215 
-1229 MNKHFYKGGGGMRE
+1229 
-1243 GIYNGYDL
+1243 
-1251 GPISWVSANS
+1251 
-1261 IAKEYA
+1261 
-1267 YKGGYNALTI
+1267 